1 MTARADL
8 GRELYVSFSCR
19 EIGHQQDAV
28 DALVAAGN
36 EAFASTLYQMEI
48 DRIKYL
54 LASYLRTRLFKIEQL
69 AAYVLQ
75 NQEARE
81 RLSAEEVV
89 YAQKYLECVHG
100 HFKACV
106 LDQLPEMFQGLFE
119 QGADT
124 DMIPKPNMNK
134 FVFSRAEREIG
145 SVDMDEARTAAY
157 FRKGD
162 IYALRYQ
169 PVSGTVGDGDLSLI

>member
-1 MTARADL
+1 M
-8 GRELYVSFSCR
+8 
-19 EIGHQQDAV
+19 
-28 DALVAAGN
+28 AGGK

-54 LASYLRTRLFKIEQL
+54 LASYLRTRLFKIERL
-69 AAYVLQ
+69 AAYILR
-75 NQEARE
+75 NHGTTRE
-81 RLSAEEVV
+81 LLSAEEWT
-89 YAQKYLECVHG
+89 YAEKYLECVHG

-119 QGADT
+119 HGGDT

-145 SVDMDEARTAAY
+145 SVIMDEFKTAAY